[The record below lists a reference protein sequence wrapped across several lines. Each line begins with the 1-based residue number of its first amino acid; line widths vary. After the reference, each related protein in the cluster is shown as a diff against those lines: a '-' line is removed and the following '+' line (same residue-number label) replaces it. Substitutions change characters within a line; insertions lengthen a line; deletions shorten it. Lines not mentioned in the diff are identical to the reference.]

1 MSFFFGFNYGVE
13 CLIFLYISECMEI
26 GGLKLYKCLFIFYDF
41 WLVVNEFGFFVR
53 EVFLVGVVE
62 DLEEGVF
69 FWGCVGYLLVK
80 SIFK

>member
-1 MSFFFGFNYGVE
+1 
-13 CLIFLYISECMEI
+13 MEI

-41 WLVVNEFGFFVR
+41 RLVVNEFGFFVR

-69 FWGCVGYLLVK
+69 F
-80 SIFK
+80 